1 MTETLYR
8 KVGRKY
14 FPAEARWEDK
24 DRLAVGEFR
33 LTYCYATGGR
43 RYEYN
48 VLPAT
53 APWVAA
59 AMIARHAME
68 EAIKAKAVAKPHGG
82 VTPYTKRQQ
91 EIIQRFRTEMSEAG
105 GLMPEWWDHAS
116 AYELSQAAI
125 KAVEEYKP

>member
-1 MTETLYR
+1 MTETLYK

-14 FPAEARWEDK
+14 VPVSDRWDGS
-24 DRLAVGEFR
+24 DQMRVGSFR
-33 LTYCYATGGR
+33 LTYCYTSGGR
-43 RYEYN
+43 RYEYE
-48 VLPAT
+48 VTPAT
-53 APWVAA
+53 ASWVAA
-59 AMIARHAME
+59 AMIAKVAME
-68 EAIKAKAVAKPHGG
+68 DAIRAKAVAKPHAAIA
-82 VTPYTKRQQ
+82 YTKRQQ